1 MPEEQESLSLSAET
15 IDNADD
21 IDDTIKI
28 QRVKLPLN
36 EHNDLQI
43 DKEGKADG
51 PDVLKLSLP
60 VNGNGHASNGN
71 LPIPSKLENQ
81 PFFEELTTEETAKM
95 PVLQPDEN
103 NENGFIGAYHEQ
115 LAANSIVTIDENKAS
130 AHEPNTPHT
139 DVIGE
144 KDAIPPSLSSPT
156 QSVPIQSV
164 AQHRNLPP
172 PLQPVA
178 RLWKFSRVLCI
189 ALLLIPIVAVCF
201 FAYTQLNH
209 FQSSLYTVDAHT
221 GTVLSQQPA
230 SGAAE
235 TALVSTQGSVQI
247 VTLANNKQ
255 QVVALDV
262 HGTVQWQS
270 FSSDGVF
277 ALPPVHSAPGTV
289 LATLSEQTAT
299 GYSLTLYS
307 FNRMTGH
314 TNWQYEITQPAQAQ
328 SADIL
333 GADNNFIY
341 ATSRQPLT
349 GPQTQVQLLAINQY
363 TGYIGWRV
371 ESPAEADGN
380 PLDKGTLLLAG
391 HSLAWQV
398 EATIEV
404 IDATQGNI
412 LWTAALPF
420 SNLGSRQQEEAQMVT
435 LHGQLV
441 VERNDVLHSFD
452 MTTGKK
458 LWNVSVFDFAA
469 GTIPASIA
477 TAGQTILVYGNGQL
491 AAISVSNQQVIW
503 QQRQMGTILGFHVSD
518 DGTLIYIILLDSV
531 ENSIPAQALVAFN
544 AQNGAARWTFQP
556 TDQFTFLD
564 PQSVGFQYHHNVILT
579 TLCTT
584 ASCNH
589 PHLYALNAATGVTL
603 WKFEGNSVSNPLM
616 SADGN
621 SASYEG
627 TTSAW
632 QQFIDGLQG

>member
-21 IDDTIKI
+21 TNDTDDTIKI

-36 EHNDLQI
+36 KHNALYM
-43 DKEGKADG
+43 
-51 PDVLKLSLP
+51 
-60 VNGNGHASNGN
+60 NGNGHISNGN

-95 PVLQPDEN
+95 PVPQPDEN
-103 NENGFIGAYHEQ
+103 NENGLADTHDEQ
-115 LAANSIVTIDENKAS
+115 LAANSIVTIDENKAP
-130 AHEPNTPHT
+130 ANEPHTPHT
-139 DVIGE
+139 DVLGE
-144 KDAIPPSLSSPT
+144 KDAIPSSLSSPA
-156 QSVPIQSV
+156 QSLSTQSV
-164 AQHRNLPP
+164 AQHRNFPL

-178 RLWKFSRVLCI
+178 RLWKFSRILCI
-189 ALLLIPIVAVCF
+189 ALLLIPIVVICF
-201 FAYTQLNH
+201 FAYMQLNH

-230 SGAAE
+230 TGAAQ
-235 TALVSTQGSVQI
+235 TGLVDAQGTVQI
-247 VTLANNKQ
+247 VTRANNKQ
-255 QVVALDV
+255 QVTALDA

-270 FSSDGVF
+270 FSSDGAF
-277 ALPPVHSAPGTV
+277 ALPPVQSAPGTV

-307 FNRMTGH
+307 FNRTTGR
-314 TNWQYEITQPAQAQ
+314 TNWQYEITQPAQAE

-341 ATSRQPLT
+341 AASRQPLT

-371 ESPAEADGN
+371 DSPAEADGN
-380 PLDKGTLLLAG
+380 PLDKGTLRLAG

-420 SNLGSRQQEEAQMVT
+420 SNTGSLQQEEAQMVA

-441 VERNDVLHSFD
+441 VERNDTLHSFN
-452 MTTGKK
+452 MTTGKN
-458 LWNVSVFDFAA
+458 LWNVSVLDFAT
-469 GTIPASIA
+469 GIIPASIA
-477 TAGQTILVYGNGQL
+477 TSGQTILVYGNGQL
-491 AAISVSNQQVIW
+491 AAISVSDQQIIW
-503 QQRQMGTILGFHVSD
+503 QQRQMGNILGFHVSD

-531 ENSIPAQALVAFN
+531 ENSTPTQALVAFN
-544 AQNGAARWTFQP
+544 TQNGAARWTFQL
-556 TDQFTFLD
+556 TGQFTFLH
-564 PQSVGFQYHHNVILT
+564 PQSDGFQYHHNVILT
-579 TLCTT
+579 TLCFT

-589 PHLYALNAATGVTL
+589 PHLYALNAATGATL

-616 SADGN
+616 STDGN

-627 TTSAW
+627 NTSAW